1 MVCPSCDSKERVL
14 AASSGVL
21 MTKASDPKARPEV
34 AKNDANKVSGVY
46 DFVQSPDWQEMLEN
60 ARKQREINI
69 AARKAKAAAS
79 QSSDPDQHKATNST
93 DGAQPAK
100 ALNAA
105 AGLSGAFG
113 QSAQATSSHQSG
125 ESVQKATAG
134 RFDSQPFND
143 DSRATENVTR
153 DAPGEASTVP
163 PDGGPAPGIHPDN
176 TPEDL
181 ADPKSGQKLP
191 EEGFADRLRRTL
203 QERTDDQNRKRLK
216 MRLGL
221 VAAGCGI
228 GVVASSSVFLIL
240 SGLNAPG
247 PTENAGLVSQVTAT
261 TGAIMQQDAE
271 LAERSVPPSDITGDA
286 ADPTVASETVFDI
299 PSESIL
305 PDGDTTASQDLAS
318 LSLPL
323 SDLSEQPGGIKPE
336 LSLLAP
342 SVRSFVPTL
351 VQPPLPITLLSY
363 RPREELNL
371 GFVRLQSTPEI
382 FSTSVALLE
391 TTVTVVKP
399 EEFLKGVNVA
409 ATPKTMRPP
418 VVPIQPVELDY
429 TATQVSLDVLLTE
442 PEVGSQPEQGLQTSE
457 VNGSDIAVRPEG
469 TSLAAEIAQPLPYEP
484 QPEPVEFAALP
495 IAPKPI
501 DAPAPLITPA
511 AYETSLALRAP
522 VLSVTPSPLESP
534 VLPRAPALLNDAI
547 TPPEPEP
554 APANM
559 SVTFRIYAPT
569 NVPQSVVDSVVS
581 NLTSTGHE
589 LNGQA
594 RVGFKITQSNVRF
607 YHKQDEERA
616 ATLARDSGA
625 LLRDF
630 TGSNNK
636 TPSGIVELWLA
647 GKGSGVASVKRTN
660 TRSTART
667 QAPNR
672 VNQLKSQ
679 VLSKLK
685 KATTQ

>member
-1 MVCPSCDSKERVL
+1 MSQET
-14 AASSGVL
+14 AA
-21 MTKASDPKARPEV
+21 
-34 AKNDANKVSGVY
+34 
-46 DFVQSPDWQEMLEN
+46 
-60 ARKQREINI
+60 
-69 AARKAKAAAS
+69 
-79 QSSDPDQHKATNST
+79 
-93 DGAQPAK
+93 
-100 ALNAA
+100 
-105 AGLSGAFG
+105 
-113 QSAQATSSHQSG
+113 
-125 ESVQKATAG
+125 
-134 RFDSQPFND
+134 
-143 DSRATENVTR
+143 
-153 DAPGEASTVP
+153 
-163 PDGGPAPGIHPDN
+163 
-176 TPEDL
+176 
-181 ADPKSGQKLP
+181 
-191 EEGFADRLRRTL
+191 
-203 QERTDDQNRKRLK
+203 
-216 MRLGL
+216 
-221 VAAGCGI
+221 
-228 GVVASSSVFLIL
+228 
-240 SGLNAPG
+240 
-247 PTENAGLVSQVTAT
+247 

-271 LAERSVPPSDITGDA
+271 LAERSVLPSDITGDA
-286 ADPTVASETVFDI
+286 ADPTVTSETVFDV

-323 SDLSEQPGGIKPE
+323 SDLSEQPGGSKPE
-336 LSLLAP
+336 LSRLAP

-351 VQPPLPITLLSY
+351 VQPPLPITMLSF

-391 TTVTVVKP
+391 TTVTVAKP

-409 ATPKTMRPP
+409 ATPTTMRPP
-418 VVPIQPVELDY
+418 VIPIQPGVLDY

-442 PEVGSQPEQGLQTSE
+442 PESGSQPEQGLLTSE
-457 VNGSDIAVRPEG
+457 ATGSDIAVRPEG
-469 TSLAAEIAQPLPYEP
+469 TSLAAEIAKPLPYEP
-484 QPEPVEFAALP
+484 QPEPVELAALP
-495 IAPKPI
+495 IAPMPI

-522 VLSVTPSPLESP
+522 VLSAIPSPLESP
-534 VLPRAPALLNDAI
+534 VLPLAPALLNDAI
-547 TPPEPEP
+547 TPPEREP

-559 SVTFRIYAPT
+559 SVAFRIYAPT

-616 ATLARDSGA
+616 AALARDSGA

-630 TGSNNK
+630 TGSNVK

-647 GKGSGVASVKRTN
+647 GKGSGVARVKRTN

>member
-1 MVCPSCDSKERVL
+1 
-14 AASSGVL
+14 
-21 MTKASDPKARPEV
+21 MTKASDQKARPEV
-34 AKNDANKVSGVY
+34 AKKDANKVSDIY

-69 AARKAKAAAS
+69 AARKAKAAAL
-79 QSSDPDQHKATNST
+79 QSSDPGQNKATNST
-93 DGAQPAK
+93 DGAQPAN

-105 AGLSGAFG
+105 AGQSGAFG
-113 QSAQATSSHQSG
+113 KPAQATSSHQSG

-134 RFDSQPFND
+134 RFDSQTAND
-143 DSRATENVTR
+143 DSRATENVAR
-153 DAPGEASTVP
+153 DARGEASTVP
-163 PDGGPAPGIHPDN
+163 PDGGLALGIHPDN
-176 TPEDL
+176 RPEDL
-181 ADPKSGQKLP
+181 VDPKLGQELP
-191 EEGFADRLRRTL
+191 GEGFSDRLRRTL
-203 QERTDDQNRKRLK
+203 KERTDDQNRKRLK

-247 PTENAGLVSQVTAT
+247 PTENAGLVSQETPA

-271 LAERSVPPSDITGDA
+271 LAEHSVPPSDVTSGA
-286 ADPTVASETVFDI
+286 ADLAVTSATVFDTS
-299 PSESIL
+299 SESNL
-305 PDGDTTASQDLAS
+305 PDGDTAASQDLAS
-318 LSLPL
+318 LSLLL
-323 SDLSEQPGGIKPE
+323 SVSSEQSGGIKPE
-336 LSLLAP
+336 LSRLAP

-363 RPREELNL
+363 RPRQELNL

-382 FSTSVALLE
+382 FSTSVAVLE
-391 TTVTVVKP
+391 TTVTVARP

-409 ATPKTMRPP
+409 ATPTTMRPP
-418 VVPIQPVELDY
+418 VVPIQPGVLDY
-429 TATQVSLDVLLTE
+429 TETQVSLDVLLTE
-442 PEVGSQPEQGLQTSE
+442 PESGYQPEQGLQTSE
-457 VNGSDIAVRPEG
+457 STGSDIAVRPEG
-469 TSLAAEIAQPLPYEP
+469 TSLAVEIAQPLPYEP
-484 QPEPVEFAALP
+484 QPEPVELAALP
-495 IAPKPI
+495 TAPKPI
-501 DAPAPLITPA
+501 DAPAPLMTPA

-522 VLSVTPSPLESP
+522 VLSAIPSPLESP
-534 VLPRAPALLNDAI
+534 VLPLTPPLLNDAI
-547 TPPEPEP
+547 TPLEPEP
-554 APANM
+554 APANV
-559 SVTFRIYAPT
+559 SVAYRIYAPT
-569 NVPQSVVDSVVS
+569 NVPQSVVDSVVT
-581 NLTSTGHE
+581 NLTSTGHK

-616 ATLARDSGA
+616 AALARDSGA

-630 TGSNNK
+630 TGSNVK

-647 GKGSGVASVKRTN
+647 GKGSDVTRVKQTN
-660 TRSTART
+660 TLSTART